1 MKNIDRL
8 SEWTGSN
15 VCIVWNLT
23 RDTTIGKL
31 IFRFYI
37 SRNIREKIPFIIT
50 MWIELWQK
58 KKKEKKIKSWKRE
71 NFVKLMTIFL
81 LPTYANLIPKF
92 ELWKISLTQSG
103 IFEVNHEQTEI
114 SRRKYFVKS
123 IYKKILFKNLIWQD
137 IWHNHTWFYVQ
148 CLTSSGA
155 NFLWN

>member
-58 KKKEKKIKSWKRE
+58 KKRKKNQIVEEGKFRQI
-71 NFVKLMTIFL
+71 NDDFFI
-81 LPTYANLIPKF
+81 ANL
-92 ELWKISLTQSG
+92 
-103 IFEVNHEQTEI
+103 
-114 SRRKYFVKS
+114 
-123 IYKKILFKNLIWQD
+123 
-137 IWHNHTWFYVQ
+137 
-148 CLTSSGA
+148 C
-155 NFLWN
+155 